1 MANQRDGMRR
11 RAFLKSGLTGMA
23 GLAAGSAGLAA
34 RPEQA
39 AALKNRKIVTRT
51 LGQTGLK
58 LPVISMGVMNADN
71 PNLVKAALDSGIV
84 HLDTANG
91 YQRGRNEEM
100 IGGVIKGRPR
110 DSYVIATK
118 VQPPGRARGG
128 GFTVDTRPEPFLET
142 FDVSLSR
149 LGLEYVEI
157 LYAHSITR
165 RDEVLFEPLHRMLEA
180 AKKSGKARFV
190 GLSTHGNEPE
200 VIRAAVESKAYDVV
214 LTAYNFRQ
222 DYRTDLRQAIA
233 QAAAAG
239 IGIVGMKPLAGAY
252 WDKEKQEPINTQ
264 AALKW
269 VLSDPNVGTVIPGM
283 TTFDQLESDLAVM
296 ENLELTEQEKKD
308 LRLGEQAPGGLYCQG
323 CGGCLAGCPVELPIP
338 SLMRSYMYAYGY
350 KNLQA
355 AHDLV
360 SSLDLPPAPCGSCS
374 ACSVKCAKGFDVRD
388 RIQDIVRLR
397 ALAADFL
404 A

>member
-1 MANQRDGMRR
+1 MTSPRRGMGRR
-11 RAFLKSGLTGMA
+11 TFLKSGLTGMA
-23 GLAAGSAGLAA
+23 GLAAGSAGLGA
-34 RPEQA
+34 RPGRA
-39 AALKNRKIVTRT
+39 AWQNNLKVVIRT
-51 LGQTGLK
+51 LGKTGLK

-100 IGGVIKGRPR
+100 IGGVLKGRPR
-110 DSYVIATK
+110 DSFVIATK
-118 VQPPGRARGG
+118 VQPTGRARDG
-128 GFTVDTRPEPFLET
+128 GFTVDTKPGPFLET
-142 FDVSLSR
+142 FDISLSR
-149 LGLEYVEI
+149 LGLDYVEI
-157 LYAHSITR
+157 LYAHNITR

-180 AKKSGKARFV
+180 AKTSGKARFV
-190 GLSTHGNEPE
+190 GFSTHANEPE

-222 DYRTDLRQAIA
+222 DYRADLRQAIA

-239 IGIVGMKPLAGAY
+239 IGIVAMKPLAGAY
-252 WDKEKQEPINTQ
+252 WDREKQQPINTQ

-269 VLSDPNVGTVIPGM
+269 VLGDPNVGTVIPGM

-308 LRLGEQAPGGLYCQG
+308 LRLGEQVAGGLYCQG
-323 CGGCLAGCPVELPIP
+323 CGGCLAGCPKALPIP
-338 SLMRSYMYAYGY
+338 SLMRGYMYAYGY

-360 SSLDLPPAPCGSCS
+360 SSLDIPPAPCADCGACS
-374 ACSVKCAKGFDVRD
+374 AKCVKRFDVRD
-388 RIQDIVRLR
+388 RVQDILRLR
-397 ALAADFL
+397 TLPADFL